1 MDRRVVISKYSSIVP
16 TSMEIAK
23 KFSVSTKDKNF
34 ENLDILDEAL
44 RAPVVADGCSEEKAD
59 HDEPE

>member
-1 MDRRVVISKYSSIVP
+1 
-16 TSMEIAK
+16 MEIAK